1 MNRNFKNVAIHK
13 SAHEQARFL
22 AKLQD
27 RSIASV
33 IEQLLDRV
41 FDLAC
46 SYEKEGLNIDYETC
60 VSDSTLL
67 ITVSGR
73 SRLKSGSFEQP
84 IETTDKQTDA
94 KIAKQLKK
102 VNN

>member
-22 AKLQD
+22 ANIQN
-27 RSIASV
+27 RSMASV
-33 IEQLLDRV
+33 IEELVERV
-41 FDLAC
+41 FQLAM

-60 VSDSTLL
+60 VTDSTLL

-73 SRLKSGSFEQP
+73 NKLKSGNFTIPSSTSEKEVDRQIKKRLKS
-84 IETTDKQTDA
+84 
-94 KIAKQLKK
+94 
-102 VNN
+102 